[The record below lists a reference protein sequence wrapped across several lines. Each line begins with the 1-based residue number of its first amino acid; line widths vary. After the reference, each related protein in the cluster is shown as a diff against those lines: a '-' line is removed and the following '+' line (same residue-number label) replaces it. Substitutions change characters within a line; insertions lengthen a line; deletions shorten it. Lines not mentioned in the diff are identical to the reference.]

1 MAKTE
6 QQHREDIVQIGRLM
20 YEHGWIAAN
29 DGNVSVRLGPDRI
42 LATPAGVRKGMLDP
56 ADMIVCDLNGH
67 KISGGD
73 KQPTTEMGMHLT
85 IYHSRDDVQ
94 AVVHAHPPTATGFAV
109 AGRALDQGV
118 LPEAIV
124 SLGFIPLAEY
134 GIPGTPALSE
144 GMMPYVEKYDAM
156 LLANH
161 GAVAYGEDVFK
172 AYARLE
178 TVEHV
183 ARITLVAELLG
194 GAKVLP
200 RVEIEKLFAARV
212 RYGVN
217 VRNRFEPGAPL
228 CAEDMPDP
236 AEKIEMTREQLL
248 SVIDE
253 ALRVRGVV

>member
-1 MAKTE
+1 MARTD
-6 QQHREDIVQIGRLM
+6 QQHREDIVRIGRLM

-29 DGNVSVRLGPDRI
+29 DGNISIRLDQNRI
-42 LATPAGVRKGMLDP
+42 LATPTGVRKGMLHPD
-56 ADMIVCDLNGH
+56 DLIVCDMDGRKL
-67 KISGGD
+67 SGEKD
-73 KQPTTEMGMHLT
+73 PTTEMGMHLT
-85 IYHSRDDVQ
+85 VYHSRDDVG

-109 AGRALDQGV
+109 AGRALNQGI

-124 SLGFIPLAEY
+124 ALGFVPLAEY

-144 GMMPYVEKYDAM
+144 GMRPYVDKYDAM

-194 GAKVLP
+194 GPRVLP
-200 RVEIEKLFAARV
+200 REEIEKLFAARA
-212 RYGVN
+212 RYGVKA
-217 VRNRFEPGAPL
+217 RNRFEPGAPL
-228 CAEDMPDP
+228 AAEDMPDP
-236 AEKIEMTREQLL
+236 SERIEMTREQLL
-248 SVIDE
+248 SIIDE
-253 ALRVRGVV
+253 ALRVRTS